1 MNRYYIITIVLFC
14 SSILFSQT
22 NTGSPYSIN
31 ELGEINFSG
40 NVSNLSMGGIDVKLD
55 SIEVNLNNPA
65 SYAKLKTSN
74 YLVGTFL
81 KTSSISNA
89 ISNEIISSANINYIA
104 VAIPTKKFGF
114 GFGVLPYSS
123 TGFNLQ
129 TNQDYNDANLIDTRL
144 FAANGGINRAFLSIG
159 FPLTKF
165 LSLGLTSNYNFGK
178 FEYESF
184 NLYEGVNYGIY
195 SNSSSEISGFNYQFS
210 SNIDIPINRDLKFNI
225 MLSYSP
231 SSMLKSVNAQDLYT
245 STSNIINLNTLG
257 DFVEVDLE
265 ERGLKSTE
273 LRVPK
278 KYTYGVGLGNSNKW
292 FVGAQVEK
300 KFSSNFKNDFL
311 NINNVRYRDG
321 ESISIGA
328 SYIPEY
334 SSLTNFWK
342 RVVYRFGVKNEK
354 KSIIVNNL
362 PINQFSLNLGL
373 GIPLS
378 GLSKANV
385 GIEFGQIGE
394 ENDLIVKENYFS
406 LRLGLSLNDIWF
418 IRRKYN

>member
-1 MNRYYIITIVLFC
+1 MNKHFLITVILLY

-40 NVSNLSMGGIDVKLD
+40 NVSNLSMGGIDVKID

-81 KTSSISNA
+81 KTSSISNT
-89 ISNEIISSANINYIA
+89 ISSENISSANINYIA
-104 VAIPTKKFGF
+104 IAIPTKKFGF

-129 TNQDYNDANLIDTRL
+129 TNQEFNDENSIDTRL
-144 FAANGGINRAFLSIG
+144 YAANGGVNRVFLSIG

-165 LSLGLTSNYNFGK
+165 LSFGLTSNYNFGK

-195 SNSSSEISGFNYQFS
+195 SMSSSEITGFNHQFS
-210 SNIDIPINRDLKFNI
+210 SNIDIPINKKLKFNI
-225 MLSYSP
+225 LLSYSP
-231 SSMLKSVNAQDLYT
+231 SSVLKSANLQDLYT
-245 STSNIINLNTLG
+245 STTNLINANSLG
-257 DFVEVDLE
+257 DFVEVNLE
-265 ERGLKSTE
+265 ERGLKSTK
-273 LRVPK
+273 LSVPK
-278 KYTYGVGLGNSNKW
+278 KYTYGVGLGDMNKW
-292 FVGAQVEK
+292 FIGAQIEK
-300 KFSSNFKNDFL
+300 KFSSNFKNEFL
-311 NINNVRYRDG
+311 DINNVEYRDS

-334 SSLTNFWK
+334 TSLTSFWK
-342 RVVYRFGVKNEK
+342 RVVYRFGIKNEK

-362 PINQFSLNLGL
+362 PINQFSLNLGVGL
-373 GIPLS
+373 PLA

-394 ENDLIVKENYFS
+394 ENSLILKENYFS

>member
-1 MNRYYIITIVLFC
+1 MNRYLLLSVLLFC

-40 NVSNLSMGGIDVKLD
+40 NVSNLSMGGIDVKID

-81 KTSSISNA
+81 KTSNISNSISNE
-89 ISNEIISSANINYIA
+89 NISSANINYIA

-129 TNQDYNDANLIDTRL
+129 TNEEYNNANSLNTRL
-144 FAANGGINRAFLSIG
+144 FAANGGINRVFFSIG

-184 NLYEGVNYGIY
+184 DLYEGVNYGIY
-195 SNSSSEISGFNYQFS
+195 SNSSSEISGFNNQFS
-210 SNIDIPINRDLKFNI
+210 SNIEIPINRDLKFNI
-225 MLSYSP
+225 ILSYSP
-231 SSMLKSVNAQDLYT
+231 SSILKSINTKDLYT
-245 STSNIINLNTLG
+245 STTNLINANSLG
-257 DFVEVDLE
+257 DFVEVNLE

-278 KYTYGVGLGNSNKW
+278 KYTYGIGLGDINKW
-292 FVGAQVEK
+292 FIGAQVEK
-300 KFSSNFKNDFL
+300 KFTSNFENKFL
-311 NINNVRYRDG
+311 NINNVDYRDTK
-321 ESISIGA
+321 SISIGA

-334 SSLTNFWK
+334 SSLTSFWK
-342 RVVYRFGVKNEK
+342 RVVYRFGVKSEK

-362 PINQFSLNLGL
+362 PINQFSLNLGVGL
-373 GIPLS
+373 PLA
-378 GLSKANV
+378 GLSKANI
-385 GIEFGQIGE
+385 GLEFGQIGE
-394 ENDLIVKENYFS
+394 ENNLIVKENYWS
-406 LRLGLSLNDIWF
+406 IRLGLSLNDIWF

>member
-1 MNRYYIITIVLFC
+1 MNRYLLLSVLLFC

-40 NVSNLSMGGIDVKLD
+40 NVSNLSMGGIDVKID

-81 KTSSISNA
+81 KTSNISNSISNE
-89 ISNEIISSANINYIA
+89 NISSANINYIA

-114 GFGVLPYSS
+114 GFGVFPYSS

-129 TNQDYNDANLIDTRL
+129 TNEEYNNANSLNTRL
-144 FAANGGINRAFLSIG
+144 FAANGGINRVFFSIG
-159 FPLTKF
+159 FSLTKF

-184 NLYEGVNYGIY
+184 DLYEGVNYGIY
-195 SNSSSEISGFNYQFS
+195 SNSSSEISGFNNQFS
-210 SNIDIPINRDLKFNI
+210 SNIEIPINRDLKFNI
-225 MLSYSP
+225 ILSYSP
-231 SSMLKSVNAQDLYT
+231 SSILKSINTKDLYT
-245 STSNIINLNTLG
+245 STTNLINANSLG
-257 DFVEVDLE
+257 DFVEVNLE

-278 KYTYGVGLGNSNKW
+278 KYTYGIGLGDVNKW
-292 FVGAQVEK
+292 FIGAQVEK
-300 KFSSNFKNDFL
+300 KFTSNFENKFL
-311 NINNVRYRDG
+311 NINNVDYRDTK
-321 ESISIGA
+321 SISIGA

-334 SSLTNFWK
+334 SSLTSFWK
-342 RVVYRFGVKNEK
+342 RVVYRFGVKSEK

-362 PINQFSLNLGL
+362 PINQFSLNLGV
-373 GIPLS
+373 GFPLA

-385 GIEFGQIGE
+385 GFEFGQIGE
-394 ENDLIVKENYFS
+394 ENNLIVKENYFT

>member
-1 MNRYYIITIVLFC
+1 MNRYFILPIVLFC

-40 NVSNLSMGGIDVKLD
+40 NVSNLSMGGIDVKID

-81 KTSSISNA
+81 KTSNISNA
-89 ISNEIISSANINYIA
+89 FSNEIISSANINYIA

-129 TNQDYNDANLIDTRL
+129 TNQDYNNANSIDTR
-144 FAANGGINRAFLSIG
+144 AYGANGGINRVFFSLG

-184 NLYEGVNYGIY
+184 NLYQGVNYGIY
-195 SNSSSEISGFNYQFS
+195 SNSSSEISGFNHQFS
-210 SNIDIPINRDLKFNI
+210 SNIDIPINKDLKFNI

-231 SSMLKSVNAQDLYT
+231 SSVLKSINAQDLYT
-245 STSNIINLNTLG
+245 STTDLINANSLG
-257 DFVEVDLE
+257 DYVEVDLE
-265 ERGLKSTE
+265 KRGLKSTQ
-273 LRVPK
+273 LNVSK
-278 KYTYGVGLGNSNKW
+278 KYIYGIGFGNTNTW
-292 FVGAQVEK
+292 FIGAQVEK
-300 KFSSNFKNDFL
+300 KFSSNFKNEFL
-311 NINNVRYRDG
+311 NINNVSYRDA

-334 SSLTNFWK
+334 SSLTSFWK
-342 RVVYRFGVKNEK
+342 RVVYRFGLKNEK

-362 PINQFSLNLGL
+362 PINQFSLNLGV
-373 GIPLS
+373 GFPLA
-378 GLSKANV
+378 GLSKANI
-385 GIEFGQIGE
+385 GLEFGQIGE
-394 ENDLIVKENYFS
+394 ENNLIVKENYFS